1 MKGIP
6 PYDVNVPAVS
16 ATAVNL
22 VAVIPHAMVAAPVL
36 APGFLTVFLA
46 PAPLVFALAFA
57 LAAPILAG
65 PIRFAT
71 DKSRKP
77 WSLNDDLGMRHRD
90 GDEQRKRRD
99 YCFQ

>member
-6 PYDVNVPAVS
+6 PYDSPA
-16 ATAVNL
+16 AIDL
-22 VAVIPHAMVAAPVL
+22 VAVVPHAMVAAPVL

-46 PAPLVFALAFA
+46 PAPLVFALTLA

-71 DKSRKP
+71 DKPRKP

-90 GDEQRKRRD
+90 GDEQSKRRD
-99 YCFQ
+99 YYFQ